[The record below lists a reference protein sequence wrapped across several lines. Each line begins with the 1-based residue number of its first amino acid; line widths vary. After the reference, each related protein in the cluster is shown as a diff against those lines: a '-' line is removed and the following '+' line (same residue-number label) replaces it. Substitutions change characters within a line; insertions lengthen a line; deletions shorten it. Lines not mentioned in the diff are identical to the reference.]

1 MCGRFSLTVSEEI
14 LRQYFP
20 FELSAKVLP
29 RYNIA
34 PGQEVLAVVS
44 DDRKM
49 TGRMLKWG
57 LVPYWANDPKI
68 GFKMINARAETVD
81 EKASFKHA
89 FKKRRC
95 LILADGF
102 YEWKKEGNQK
112 IPCRFT
118 LKNEQPFAFAGLWE
132 KWDKHGDP
140 MYTCTII
147 TTKANELVEAI
158 HDRMPVILPKEWE
171 KVWLDPAIEDAEY
184 LKSLLRPYP
193 SEEMKMYEVSTI
205 VNSPK
210 NDVPDCI
217 KPVHGR

>member
-1 MCGRFSLTVSEEI
+1 VCGRFSLTVSEEI

-34 PGQEVLAVVS
+34 PGQEVLAVVF
-44 DDRKM
+44 DDGKM

-102 YEWKKEGNQK
+102 YEWKKEGDKK
-112 IPCRFT
+112 IPYRFT
-118 LKNEQPFAFAGLWE
+118 LKNKQPFAFAGLWE
-132 KWDKHGDP
+132 KWDKHGGP

>member
-1 MCGRFSLTVSEEI
+1 VCGRFSLTVSEEI

-20 FELSAKVLP
+20 FKLPKKVLP

-34 PGQEVLAVVS
+34 PSQEVLAVVS
-44 DDRKM
+44 DDGKM
-49 TGRMLKWG
+49 TGKMLKWG

-102 YEWKKEGNQK
+102 YEWKKEGDKK
-112 IPCRFT
+112 IPYRFT

-132 KWDKHGDP
+132 KWDKHGGP

-210 NDVPDCI
+210 NDVSDCI
-217 KPVHGR
+217 KPVHGH

>member
-1 MCGRFSLTVSEEI
+1 VCGRFSLTVSEEI

-34 PGQEVLAVVS
+34 PGQEVLAVVF
-44 DDRKM
+44 DDGKM

-102 YEWKKEGNQK
+102 YEWKKEGDKK
-112 IPCRFT
+112 IPYRFT

-132 KWDKHGDP
+132 KWDKHGGP

-210 NDVPDCI
+210 NDVSDCI
-217 KPVHGR
+217 KPVHGH